1 MSNVKK
7 GAEQKGKRS
16 TSKAKSPMPRPIP
29 PKNIILKDGEF
40 YDPKKH

>member
-1 MSNVKK
+1 MSDVKK
-7 GAEQKGKRS
+7 RQEQKGKGA

-29 PKNIILKDGEF
+29 PKNIVLKNGEF